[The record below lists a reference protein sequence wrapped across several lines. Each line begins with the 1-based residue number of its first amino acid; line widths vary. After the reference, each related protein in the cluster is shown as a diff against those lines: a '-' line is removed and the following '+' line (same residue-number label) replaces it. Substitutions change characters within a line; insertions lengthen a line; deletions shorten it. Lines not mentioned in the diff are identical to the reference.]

1 MAASKA
7 ESTSE
12 SQEWSPDAGHQK
24 AVRTSRAIESTRLGL
39 TVLALLSAIT
49 IVATSADTLGV
60 YNKTHLGEEFFLA
73 LWPSDFDIRPTT
85 ALVICGTIVIL
96 SSAASLAV
104 SRVPAIQSKPF
115 IHNSISFLT
124 PTISLIAGLI
134 ATSFFYGVNASN
146 TNFSLHSWSCQWSG
160 VDMTVQPHWDIL
172 CNESKVALYLT
183 VMLIPLQVIV
193 LGTVAFGVFAEK
205 KTQVGT
211 QRKGSPAMS

>member
-1 MAASKA
+1 MTASKP
-7 ESTSE
+7 EFTSE
-12 SQEWSPDAGHQK
+12 FQEWSPDAGHQK

-49 IVATSADTLGV
+49 IVGTSADTLAV

-85 ALVICGTIVIL
+85 ALVICGSIIIL

-104 SRVPAIQSKPF
+104 SRVPSIRSKPF
-115 IHNSISFLT
+115 IHSSISFLA

-146 TNFSLHSWSCQWSG
+146 TNFSLQSWSCQWMD
-160 VDMTVQPHWDIL
+160 VDMTVQPHWDML

-183 VMLIPLQVIV
+183 VMIIPLQVLV
-193 LGTVAFGVFAEK
+193 LGTVAWGVFAEK